1 MKPWEVVLSLVHNAV
16 GIMTPFLL
24 AATGGLYTEL
34 AGMLNIA
41 LEGLMLVGAFFAVV
55 FAGLTGSLALG
66 VALGIASSM
75 LAALL
80 FGLVTLKLK
89 ANVFIAGLATN
100 LLASGLTVVLAF
112 QLFKNK
118 GVVRFELGS
127 LPVLSVP
134 ALQGI
139 PLLGGLLLG
148 HNLLVYVSWAIVLAS
163 VVVIYRT
170 PFGLR
175 LRGTGLNAPT
185 MSLPGPAASSLPV
198 GRHPDLRLHLRAG
211 RRLDDPEP
219 GGLRAQHHLRAGMDR
234 AGGHLP
240 GQQDARGDRG
250 GLLRVRPERGLFQ
263 LCPGGPEGAGGL
275 HPGLPVLHH
284 GAGHDPVLDVEALSG
299 AGEIGRGRAG
309 GRQNCRESRMT
320 VRSLR
325 AGWLTMDSMRTFCF
339 SQALCR
345 KDR

>member
-134 ALQGI
+134 ALQGV

-185 MSLPGPAASSLPV
+185 MSSLGLRPQAYQLAGILISGFTCGLAGAWMTLNLAAFVPNITSGRGWIALVAIYLGNKTPV
-198 GRHPDLRLHLRAG
+198 GIVVASFVFGLSEAFSNYAQGALKVPADFILAFPYFITVLAMILYSIWTHYRA
-211 RRLDDPEP
+211 
-219 GGLRAQHHLRAGMDR
+219 
-234 AGGHLP
+234 
-240 GQQDARGDRG
+240 
-250 GLLRVRPERGLFQ
+250 RVR
-263 LCPGGPEGAGGL
+263 
-275 HPGLPVLHH
+275 
-284 GAGHDPVLDVEALSG
+284 
-299 AGEIGRGRAG
+299 
-309 GRQNCRESRMT
+309 
-320 VRSLR
+320 
-325 AGWLTMDSMRTFCF
+325 
-339 SQALCR
+339 
-345 KDR
+345 

>member
-1 MKPWEVVLSLVHNAV
+1 MKTRAVVLSLVHNAV

-34 AGMLNIA
+34 SGMLNIA
-41 LEGLMLVGAFFAVV
+41 LEGLMLVGAFFGVV

-66 VALGIASSM
+66 VVLGIASSL

-118 GVVRFELGS
+118 GVVRFELGR
-127 LPVLSVP
+127 LPVLYVP
-134 ALQGI
+134 ALRAI
-139 PLLGGLLLG
+139 PLLGDLLLG
-148 HNLLVYVSWAIVLAS
+148 HNVLVYVSWAIVLVS

-175 LRGTGLNAPT
+175 LRGTGLGAPT
-185 MSLPGPAASSLPV
+185 IASLG
-198 GRHPDLRLHLRAG
+198 LRPQGYQLAG
-211 RRLDDPEP
+211 ILISGLTCGLAGAVHDPEP
-219 GGLRAQHHLRAGMDR
+219 GGLRAQHHLRPGLDR
-234 AGGHLP
+234 PGGHLP
-240 GQQDARGDRG
+240 GQQDPPGDRG
-250 GLLRVRPERGLFQ
+250 GLLRVRPGRGLFQ
-263 LCPGGPEGAGGL
+263 LRPGGPEGAGGL
-275 HPGLPVLHH
+275 HPGLSLRHH
-284 GAGHDPVLDVEALSG
+284 GAGHDPVLDVEALPG
-299 AGEIGRGRAG
+299 AGEVARARR
-309 GRQNCRESRMT
+309 GRQNCRDRRMT

>member
-134 ALQGI
+134 ALQGV

-185 MSLPGPAASSLPV
+185 MSSLGLRPQAYQLAGILISGFTCGLAGAWMTLNLAAFVPNITSGRGWIALVAIYLGNKTPV
-198 GRHPDLRLHLRAG
+198 GIVVASFVFGLSEAFSNYAQGALKVPADFILAFPYFITVLAMILYSMWRHYRA
-211 RRLDDPEP
+211 
-219 GGLRAQHHLRAGMDR
+219 
-234 AGGHLP
+234 
-240 GQQDARGDRG
+240 
-250 GLLRVRPERGLFQ
+250 RVR
-263 LCPGGPEGAGGL
+263 
-275 HPGLPVLHH
+275 
-284 GAGHDPVLDVEALSG
+284 
-299 AGEIGRGRAG
+299 
-309 GRQNCRESRMT
+309 
-320 VRSLR
+320 
-325 AGWLTMDSMRTFCF
+325 
-339 SQALCR
+339 
-345 KDR
+345 